1 MKQIILEDQF
11 EFKQKAVLIT
21 LSILPLL
28 FILSFFINFNNIQPG
43 KLIFALSM
51 FILSFTLFICF
62 LILTFF
68 KKGIKVMDNE
78 IYFTLSFMGK
88 PFYSKK
94 IDIEDKK
101 IFTILKKN
109 VLQKNSY
116 LSAGGADISYKYLNF
131 EFVALSRNHLIKKH
145 LITLNSLDYVD
156 NLKELLENNSLLK
169 YEVYS
174 PNK

>member
-1 MKQIILEDQF
+1 MKRIILEDQF
-11 EFKQKAVLIT
+11 EFKQKAVLII

-28 FILSFFINFNNIQPG
+28 FILSFYINFNNIQPDN
-43 KLIFALSM
+43 LTFTLLM

-62 LILTFF
+62 LILTFI
-68 KKGIKVMDNE
+68 KKGIKVKDNE
-78 IYFTLSFMGK
+78 IYCTLSFMGK
-88 PFYSKK
+88 HFYSKK

-101 IFTILKKN
+101 IFTFLKKN

-116 LSAGGADISYKYLNF
+116 LSAGGADISYEYSCFK
-131 EFVALSRNHLIKKH
+131 FVALSRNHLINKH

-156 NLKELLENNSLLK
+156 NLKEFLEKNSLLK